1 MAESKIF
8 IANLSSRVTYFILDN
23 RGRLKRTLR
32 EIRKNP

>member
-8 IANLSSRVTYFILDN
+8 IANLSSRVKLFILDN